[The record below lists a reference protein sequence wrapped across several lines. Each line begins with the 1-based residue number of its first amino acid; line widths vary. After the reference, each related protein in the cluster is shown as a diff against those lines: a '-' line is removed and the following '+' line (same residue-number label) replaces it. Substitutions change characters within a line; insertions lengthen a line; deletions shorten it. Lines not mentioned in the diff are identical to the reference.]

1 MKKKKTKAI
10 SFKMLCN
17 NIEQVK
23 QRDIALTQ
31 EIARQLVIQST
42 TKYPIFLGQESDCK
56 TITTTPKKLV

>member
-1 MKKKKTKAI
+1 
-10 SFKMLCN
+10 MLCN

-23 QRDIALTQ
+23 QRDIALTK